1 MAESTDS
8 DLFGAHREEETT
20 EVSQRRTTRLRSTE
34 RTTRVAVKKAAFD
47 STPEQESSSSSN
59 LEEQLLELEA
69 IVEKL
74 ESGEVGLE
82 ESISLYEKGTAL
94 GKACTERLSSLE
106 QRILLIRKGATG
118 ELEQT
123 PYGDDES

>member
-1 MAESTDS
+1 MAENRES
-8 DLFGAHREEETT
+8 DLFGAPREEETT

-34 RTTRVAVKKAAFD
+34 RTTRVAVKKPSFD
-47 STPEQESSSSSN
+47 APTEQPSASPN
-59 LEEQLLELEA
+59 RLEEQLLELEA

-106 QRILLIRKGATG
+106 QRILLIRKGASG